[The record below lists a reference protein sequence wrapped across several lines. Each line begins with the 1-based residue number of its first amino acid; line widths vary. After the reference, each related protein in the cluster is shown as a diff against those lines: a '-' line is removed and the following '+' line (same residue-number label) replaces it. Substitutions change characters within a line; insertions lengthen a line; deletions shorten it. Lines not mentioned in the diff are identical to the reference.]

1 MPFEG
6 RVPPRTCARY
16 AKPVGRYY
24 PKSGDELRVVAC
36 SSEKCR
42 SGDAAR
48 RNRLAVGVRHLSG
61 VGGRALERADTR
73 LVSSERW
80 VMPAIAD
87 TTRFAFATTHT
98 HRMHIDLLATHEQT
112 TEVDLPQMIIGH
124 GRSSSSLHAAG
135 ISAAC
140 ARRVS
145 VRQWTRQAATRGC
158 ARLFD
163 QAHEGVFEPDA
174 RRLSFQ
180 ILCPQVC
187 IEGGLGLAD
196 LRTLEP
202 VLHERVRECPLL
214 RMPLAAPSKN
224 FRFRSAKT
232 VRISPSHIRS

>member
-1 MPFEG
+1 
-6 RVPPRTCARY
+6 
-16 AKPVGRYY
+16 
-24 PKSGDELRVVAC
+24 
-36 SSEKCR
+36 
-42 SGDAAR
+42 
-48 RNRLAVGVRHLSG
+48 
-61 VGGRALERADTR
+61 
-73 LVSSERW
+73 
-80 VMPAIAD
+80 
-87 TTRFAFATTHT
+87 
-98 HRMHIDLLATHEQT
+98 MHIGPLATHEQT
-112 TEVDLPQMIIGH
+112 TKVDLPQMIIGH

-180 ILCPQVC
+180 ILCPQVR

-202 VLHERVRECPLL
+202 VLHERVRELS
-214 RMPLAAPSKN
+214 AAADAIGGSFQEFSVQVSKN
-224 FRFRSAKT
+224 I
-232 VRISPSHIRS
+232 RI